1 MVSPSDPL
9 LPEIA
14 AAQAGDS
21 ALAAT
26 IKTILGRPGGES
38 NPALPSGSPSGRSDE
53 EQFALQDGILYH
65 QGRILIPPTA
75 AALILKILRQY
86 HDSPLAG
93 HYGVA
98 RTQALV
104 GQYFKWQGL
113 ATAVEAYVKSC
124 DACQRNKVVRHASYR
139 LLNPLPIPDK
149 PWSSVSLDWIT
160 DLPPSHYHDAILVVV
175 DRLTK
180 QAIFIPTTK
189 SMPAPDVAA
198 LFLQHVV
205 RVHGVPS
212 TLVSDRDPI
221 FTSHFWGRLLEL
233 LGIHANR
240 SSAFHPQTDGQTER
254 LNSVLE
260 QYLRMYCDYQQTD

>member
-21 ALAAT
+21 ALGAT
-26 IKTILGRPGGES
+26 IKTFLGRPGGES

-65 QGRILIPPTA
+65 QGRILIPPTT

-104 GQYFKWQGL
+104 GQYFKW
-113 ATAVEAYVKSC
+113 
-124 DACQRNKVVRHASYR
+124 
-139 LLNPLPIPDK
+139 
-149 PWSSVSLDWIT
+149 
-160 DLPPSHYHDAILVVV
+160 
-175 DRLTK
+175 
-180 QAIFIPTTK
+180 
-189 SMPAPDVAA
+189 
-198 LFLQHVV
+198 
-205 RVHGVPS
+205 
-212 TLVSDRDPI
+212 
-221 FTSHFWGRLLEL
+221 
-233 LGIHANR
+233 
-240 SSAFHPQTDGQTER
+240 
-254 LNSVLE
+254 
-260 QYLRMYCDYQQTD
+260 